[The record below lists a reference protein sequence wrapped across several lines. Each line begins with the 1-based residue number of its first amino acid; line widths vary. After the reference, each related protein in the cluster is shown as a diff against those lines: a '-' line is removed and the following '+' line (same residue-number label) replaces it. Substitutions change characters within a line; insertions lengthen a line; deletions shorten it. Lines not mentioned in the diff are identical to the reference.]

1 MTDDNKL
8 KVPKIMKAAVMTQ
21 LKHICIEERPVP
33 RPGNREVTVKIEYV
47 GICGSDLHYY
57 ENGAIGDW
65 KVEYP
70 FVLGHEA
77 AGTVVE
83 IGGNVE
89 GLKLGDRVALEPGRT
104 CGHCEYCR
112 IGKCNLCKSVRFFA
126 TPPVDGTLQQYVVC
140 DAALCFKLP
149 ENISTLEGALL
160 EPLAVGLHGALQ
172 GKAGIGQTVLIMGAG
187 CIGLVTLMA
196 LKAAGVSC
204 AVVCDMLEN
213 RLEKARELG
222 ADSVVLA
229 GHDKINEILAT
240 LNLSDGFDLG
250 VDTTGSQIA
259 ISDLISGTKKGG
271 TLVLVGYGKTQC
283 QTIPLNRAI
292 DKELTIKT
300 VFRYRNLYPSAIR
313 AVAKGQIN
321 IKRIVT
327 KIYNF
332 EDTQKAFMENL
343 NNKDKIV
350 KSVIAMPE

>member
-1 MTDDNKL
+1 M
-8 KVPKIMKAAVMTQ
+8 
-21 LKHICIEERPVP
+21 
-33 RPGNREVTVKIEYV
+33 
-47 GICGSDLHYY
+47 
-57 ENGAIGDW
+57 
-65 KVEYP
+65 
-70 FVLGHEA
+70 
-77 AGTVVE
+77 
-83 IGGNVE
+83 
-89 GLKLGDRVALEPGRT
+89 
-104 CGHCEYCR
+104 
-112 IGKCNLCKSVRFFA
+112 
-126 TPPVDGTLQQYVVC
+126 
-140 DAALCFKLP
+140 
-149 ENISTLEGALL
+149 
-160 EPLAVGLHGALQ
+160 
-172 GKAGIGQTVLIMGAG
+172 
-187 CIGLVTLMA
+187 
-196 LKAAGVSC
+196 
-204 AVVCDMLEN
+204 
-213 RLEKARELG
+213 
-222 ADSVVLA
+222 A